1 MKTSF
6 LGSRSSCRANHSRCC
21 CCTSGRCCSS
31 ACAVF
36 FECHP
41 VTVEETPQ
49 HRDRETVTA
58 IGDQA
63 LLDFEQ
69 RDVRRAA
76 DQAQQI
82 VTLRLDPAGA
92 AIAACRRRRNSPR
105 GFEALHPTHGA
116 RDTHTETLGRRVAR
130 QAALEN
136 CLDHALA
143 KINGKPHARR
153 LLHAARIMNQ
163 KLPDSGIPIRFNPLG
178 YRSSDI
184 RINLVPWCSACDRS
198 LRSPCASSVSR
209 RARSG
214 LDAFE
219 GEQIAEHPAACERI
233 IQMQF
238 VYPAHHGKI
247 VNSPIFA
254 CSTFKST
261 VGPLEPALASD
272 PNTPAAP
279 CRSCAFHSVIW
290 LTGTSNCC
298 ANSTS
303 VFSPF
308 MAANATFALNAGLWF
323 RRTRFAIGSPEPQP
337 FWPLSGRKSL
347 IALFKFA
354 EPPLHTPASPPCSG

>member
-178 YRSSDI
+178 YRSS
-184 RINLVPWCSACDRS
+184 LGSFATG
-198 LRSPCASSVSR
+198 AK
-209 RARSG
+209 
-214 LDAFE
+214 E
-219 GEQIAEHPAACERI
+219 G
-233 IQMQF
+233 
-238 VYPAHHGKI
+238 
-247 VNSPIFA
+247 
-254 CSTFKST
+254 
-261 VGPLEPALASD
+261 ALYAG
-272 PNTPAAP
+272 AAP
-279 CRSCAFHSVIW
+279 I
-290 LTGTSNCC
+290 T
-298 ANSTS
+298 
-303 VFSPF
+303 
-308 MAANATFALNAGLWF
+308 
-323 RRTRFAIGSPEPQP
+323 
-337 FWPLSGRKSL
+337 L
-347 IALFKFA
+347 IDGKRLLDLCLK
-354 EPPLHTPASPPCSG
+354 HQ